1 MVPGMSAASSPLSMM
16 LADDW
21 PMASIAA
28 GVSAA
33 PVRHAV
39 DLARLFTA
47 EGGDWSDRL
56 VVETR
61 RQMAGCLASVEMDL
75 RLTLGQ
81 APALAAMLAQL
92 PDAVGW
98 ATISAH
104 PALIGPSLIGHM
116 RLRAGLGLLLR
127 QQGAPGDMDAGV
139 SEPVDF
145 SAGGEADLNDCAA
158 ALAMAEGRWA
168 APGLNDGPIKP
179 DMPAEYFAELVWLA
193 ATSLCAAM
201 IRAGT
206 VVADGIL
213 EAVDRAAADL
223 LTRHDE
229 SAGAL
234 GLADR
239 LVRMAGA
246 QADAPALL
254 GRALEQRRFLLFGA
268 LAARRLRLPTP
279 VVMAAMVEGSL
290 SQVAALCHA
299 IGGGPADYGLM
310 LMALRPVR
318 PALGDATILRETER
332 YAALTATEADAV
344 VAILR
349 VAAPLREGL
358 AQMARLARP

>member
-21 PMASIAA
+21 PTTSIAA

-39 DLARLFTA
+39 DLARLFPV

-61 RQMAGCLASVEMDL
+61 RQLAGCLAWVEMDL
-75 RLTLGQ
+75 RRILAQ
-81 APALAAMLAQL
+81 APALAGALGPM

-98 ATISAH
+98 TTLSAH
-104 PALIGPSLIGHM
+104 PALMGPELVAHM

-139 SEPVDF
+139 SEPADF
-145 SAGGEADLNDCAA
+145 SAGGEPDLADCAA

-168 APGLNDGPIKP
+168 APGLQDGPIKP
-179 DMPAEYFAELVWLA
+179 DMPAEYFAELVWIA
-193 ATSLCAAM
+193 AASLCAAM

-206 VVADGIL
+206 AAVDNIL
-213 EAVDRAAADL
+213 EAVDAAGAAML
-223 LTRHDE
+223 ARHDE
-229 SAGAL
+229 GAGAL

-246 QADAPALL
+246 QADEPTLL

-279 VVMAAMVEGSL
+279 VVMAALVDGPL
-290 SQVAALCHA
+290 LQVAALCHA

-318 PALGDATILRETER
+318 PALGDAMILSETER
-332 YAALTATEADAV
+332 YAALTAAEADAV
-344 VAILR
+344 VAMLR

-358 AQMARLARP
+358 AQIARLARP